1 MRALRIGNSSS
12 DIVCDAIFRGTSAR
26 TGGPKRSFIRAP
38 ANGFD
43 APHRSLQHASKPSIV
58 SPPFSPDAEIHRLI
72 PLQNATSHA
81 FNKLS
86 EQYWNIGTPGLQT
99 NTADRPSRQPK
110 ESYLDSLRHPPAVHR
125 YKFRKN
131 EKTPPGDQGS
141 ALPGRSLANRSA
153 VTETLWR
160 DSGIRE
166 TDFWVYCTQWM
177 RISRASIADP
187 IRDEAFKPILTG
199 LSCL

>member
-1 MRALRIGNSSS
+1 VISCAMQYSGALLLEPAGLKG
-12 DIVCDAIFRGTSAR
+12 V
-26 TGGPKRSFIRAP
+26 SFGLPRMASMPLIEACNMLPSLPSRFPSP
-38 ANGFD
+38 A
-43 APHRSLQHASKPSIV
+43 V

-86 EQYWNIGTPGLQT
+86 ELYWNIWTPGSQT

-110 ESYLDSLRHPPAVHR
+110 GSYLDSLRHPLAVHR

-141 ALPGRSLANRSA
+141 TLPGRSLANRSA

-166 TDFWVYCTQWM
+166 TDFWVYCMQWM